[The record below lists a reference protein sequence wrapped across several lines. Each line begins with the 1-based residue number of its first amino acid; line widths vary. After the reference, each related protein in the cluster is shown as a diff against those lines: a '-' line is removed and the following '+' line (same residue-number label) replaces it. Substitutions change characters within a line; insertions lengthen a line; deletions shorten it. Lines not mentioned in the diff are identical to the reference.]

1 MFCCVVCL
9 FNAKHPPKVAFTCIF
24 FRNRMQNYE
33 KILFRAIVIAIIG
46 CFLELYASVRKVVNR
61 GVIFKLTP
69 KNRPILQSTDSIIM
83 HFYEK
88 YAFFIV
94 FSWSNKFFAVLLQRL
109 SNSNQLGASVPT
121 LKKGVSYEKGIC

>member
-1 MFCCVVCL
+1 ML
-9 FNAKHPPKVAFTCIF
+9 FAYLTQSTPKRLHSLAFF
-24 FRNRMQNYE
+24 SNRMQNYE
-33 KILFRAIVIAIIG
+33 KILFRAIVMAIIG

-61 GVIFKLTP
+61 GVFFSKPLA
-69 KNRPILQSTDSIIM
+69 NRPILQSTDSRIT
-83 HFYEK
+83 HFCEK

-109 SNSNQLGASVPT
+109 SNSNQSGASVPT